1 MLSLLNSN
9 SIEVQVLNRD
19 LSILNINVYGE
30 TLKKEQ
36 EELKQLKPKRYENLR
51 LKNKEYWEKKSMDT
65 AHQSMSIEDPIM
77 SEDGLYILEALSASG
92 LRSIRYYKE
101 IQGVKRIITNDI
113 ADAAVQSIKRN
124 IEFNKIDPQRM
135 VANQAYRSPILVHD
149 VEMRPYICMRTAQR
163 RTNSM
168 SLIWIP
174 MALVLSLLI
183 VLFKPSKTVV

>member
-1 MLSLLNSN
+1 M
-9 SIEVQVLNRD
+9 
-19 LSILNINVYGE
+19 
-30 TLKKEQ
+30 
-36 EELKQLKPKRYENLR
+36 KQLKPKRYENLR

-65 AHQSMSIEDPIM
+65 VHQSMSIEDPIM

>member
-1 MLSLLNSN
+1 M
-9 SIEVQVLNRD
+9 
-19 LSILNINVYGE
+19 
-30 TLKKEQ
+30 
-36 EELKQLKPKRYENLR
+36 KQLKPKRYENLR

-135 VANQAYRSPILVHD
+135 VANQAYRSPILVHA